1 MTNIDNVLF
10 DLLVHHNCVIIP
22 EFGGFISKRVS
33 STIDY
38 DRGVVIPPSKHVLF
52 NKFLVANDGLLI
64 SSFVKLNK
72 GSYEDVKSELARSV
86 SEMDI
91 KLSKGE
97 EIVFKNIGT
106 LTRSDS
112 GIYSF
117 IQDKSYNLL
126 ADAYGLKELEF
137 VSSSDVEEK
146 APVILEKEEAPIIL
160 EKEEK
165 PIIQKKEEAPVII
178 EKEKAV
184 PKHRI
189 SRRKTIIRY
198 AAAACLLPFAF
209 YTLWIPFKSDFFSS
223 GLISMNDFNPFY
235 KKEVGTYHPIQ
246 QGPAESSEDY
256 TVNRTE
262 SKSVEEIKPVEKVE
276 SDIKE
281 IEIKEN
287 PKSVYNRYFIVGC
300 FSVKQNADNY
310 LSKLAADGFVPLL
323 VDGGKLYRVSVGQV
337 ANKEEFNS
345 LMASAKEKG
354 YKGWTLKK

>member
-72 GSYEDVKSELARSV
+72 GSYEDVKSELTRFV

-137 VSSSDVEEK
+137 VASSDVEEK
-146 APVILEKEEAPIIL
+146 VPVIKEKEETPVIQEKEEAPVILEKE
-160 EKEEK
+160 K
-165 PIIQKKEEAPVII
+165 V
-178 EKEKAV
+178 V
-184 PKHRI
+184 PKAR
-189 SRRKTIIRY
+189 SNRRKTIIRY

-209 YTLWIPFKSDFFSS
+209 YTLWIPFKSDFFTS

-235 KKEVGTYHPIQ
+235 KKEVGIYHPIQ
-246 QGPAESSEDY
+246 QDPVERSVDY
-256 TVNRTE
+256 TMNRTE
-262 SKSVEEIKPVEKVE
+262 SKSSEKIKPVEKIE
-276 SDIKE
+276 SEIKE
-281 IEIKEN
+281 IEIKEA

-310 LSKLAADGFVPLL
+310 LSKLAADGFVPIL
-323 VDGGKLYRVSVGQV
+323 VDGGKLYRVSVGQA

>member
-72 GSYEDVKSELARSV
+72 GSYEDVKLELARVV

-146 APVILEKEEAPIIL
+146 APVILEKEEAPVIL
-160 EKEEK
+160 E
-165 PIIQKKEEAPVII
+165 KEEAPVII
-178 EKEKAV
+178 EKEEAV

-189 SRRKTIIRY
+189 NRRKTIIRY
-198 AAAACLLPFAF
+198 AAAACLLPIAF
-209 YTLWIPFKSDFFSS
+209 YTLWIPFKSDFFTS

-235 KKEVGTYHPIQ
+235 KKEIGTYQPIQ
-246 QGPAESSEDY
+246 QDPVESSEDY

-281 IEIKEN
+281 IEIKEA

-310 LSKLAADGFVPLL
+310 LSKLTADGFVPLL
-323 VDGGKLYRVSVGQV
+323 VDGGKLYRVSVGQA